1 MKPIRVA
8 GMHAGLFAACIS
20 LPFSLPTTALAQSE
34 ITVYAPFRGI
44 ATPIARAGSSV
55 SVITREEIE
64 QAGQISVAELLRS
77 VPGVSFTGAGGPGSQ
92 TDVRIR
98 GTEAQHTMVLIDGV
112 PVSDTTSTRN
122 VFDFRTIS
130 RSLIERIEVLR
141 GPQSALYGSDAI
153 GGVINI
159 ITRQASTGMSGAAS
173 VEGGSFGTH
182 RETLEFSYGGNGVGV
197 LGSVSH
203 SSTEGFS
210 RTTADP
216 EEDGMRQ
223 WTGFVRGTMEV
234 NENLSFNAQFQAS
247 DTQSEYDRAPTSG
260 LGTQDRERDVFAVQ
274 GHARAR
280 HESFDDRWVNTLTLF
295 ASRTDAM
302 DDDSRRI
309 TDYEG
314 SRMGVDYTSAIDLGA
329 LGSLLV
335 GGSLEEQTAEQ
346 SRRGLTSGA
355 YSGSEVYWGAFA
367 MYQFSLTPMLHLSAA
382 VRLDDFD
389 AAGTFVTAR
398 GTAVYEIHETETRF
412 HASAGTGAN
421 AATLYQRFGPFGP
434 NPNLLPEES
443 FGVDAG
449 ITQVLFDGRTTVDV
463 TGFYNQIENM
473 IDYDFALGYLNVD
486 QAETYGVEATL
497 DARLIPGHLDGSA
510 HYTYLVA
517 EDSTTGLRL
526 RRRPEHE
533 AQLSLTYYGIDRLS
547 ITGTATFVGGDH
559 YSSTGET
566 DPLDPYVRFDATASY
581 QAHEHLELYGRI
593 ENLFDADYEERTG
606 YNTPGFSAY
615 AGIRAS
621 F

>member
-1 MKPIRVA
+1 MERFFASGIAAGFFVA
-8 GMHAGLFAACIS
+8 ALTAS
-20 LPFSLPTTALAQSE
+20 TPTFAQSE

-64 QAGQISVAELLRS
+64 QAGQISVAELLRT

-130 RSLIERIEVLR
+130 PALIERIEVLR

-159 ITRQASTGMSGAAS
+159 ISRQASRGMSGSAS
-173 VEGGSFGTH
+173 VEGGSYGTH
-182 RETLEFSYGGNGVGV
+182 REALEFSYGGDGIGI

-223 WTGFVRGTMEV
+223 WSGFLRGTMQV
-234 NENLSFNAQFQAS
+234 NEDLSLDAQFQAS
-247 DTQSEYDRAPTSG
+247 DTQSDYDRSPTSG
-260 LGTQDRERDVFAVQ
+260 LGTQDRERDMLSVQ

-295 ASRTDAM
+295 AGRTDAM

-314 SRMGVDYTSAIDLGA
+314 TRVGADYTSAIDLGA
-329 LGSLLV
+329 FGSLLV
-335 GGSLEEQTAEQ
+335 GGTLEEQTAEQ

-355 YSGSEVYWGAFA
+355 YSGSEIYWGAFA
-367 MYQFSLTPMLHLSAA
+367 MHQFSLTPMLHLSAA
-382 VRLDDFD
+382 VRVDDFD

-412 HASAGTGAN
+412 HASAGTGAK

-443 FGVDAG
+443 FGADAG
-449 ITQVLFDGRTTVDV
+449 VTQVLFDGRATIDI
-463 TGFYNQIENM
+463 TGFYNTIENM
-473 IDYDFALGYLNVD
+473 IDYNSGWVNISE
-486 QAETYGVEATL
+486 AETFGVEATL
-497 DARLIPGHLDGSA
+497 DARLIPGQLDGSA

-517 EDSTTGLRL
+517 EDSATGLRL

-533 AQLSLTYYGIDRLS
+533 GQISLTYYGIDRLS

-559 YSSTGET
+559 FSSSGET

-581 QAHEHLELYGRI
+581 QAHEHLEIFGRV

-606 YNTPGFSAY
+606 YNTPGLSAY
-615 AGIRAS
+615 AGIRAT

>member
-1 MKPIRVA
+1 MMVRVSTPGLLA
-8 GMHAGLFAACIS
+8 GFFVAAVAAPLS
-20 LPFSLPTTALAQSE
+20 TALPAFAQSE
-34 ITVYAPFRGI
+34 ITVFAPFRGI
-44 ATPIARAGSSV
+44 ATPIARAGSAV

-122 VFDFRTIS
+122 TFDFRTIS
-130 RSLIERIEVLR
+130 PALIERIEVLR

-159 ITRQASTGMSGAAS
+159 ITRQASSGSSGSAS

-182 RETLEFSYGGNGVGV
+182 RETLEFSYGENGIGI

-210 RTTADP
+210 RTASDT
-216 EEDGMRQ
+216 ENDGMRQ
-223 WTGFVRGTMEV
+223 WTGFVRGTVQV
-234 NENLSFNAQFQAS
+234 NDNISLDAQFQVS
-247 DTQSEYDRAPTSG
+247 DTQSEYDRSPTSG
-260 LGTQDRERDVFAVQ
+260 LGTQDRLRDMFVIL
-274 GHARAR
+274 GHLRAR
-280 HESFDDRWVNTLTLF
+280 HESFDDRWVNTLTIS

-314 SRMGVDYTSAIDLGA
+314 SRVGVDYTSAIHLG
-329 LGSLLV
+329 GFGTLLV

-355 YSGSEVYWGAFA
+355 YSGSEIYWGAFA
-367 MYQFSLTPMLHLSAA
+367 MHQFSLTPMLHLSAA
-382 VRLDDFD
+382 VRVDDFD
-389 AAGTFVTAR
+389 DAGTFVTAR
-398 GTAVYEIHETETRF
+398 GTAVYEIYETETRF
-412 HASAGTGAN
+412 HASAGTGAK

-443 FGVDAG
+443 FGADAG
-449 ITQVLFDGRTTVDV
+449 ITQVLFDGRATVDI
-463 TGFYNQIENM
+463 TGFYNTIDNM
-473 IDYDFALGYLNVD
+473 IDYNGSWVNISE
-486 QAETYGVEATL
+486 AETYGVEVTL
-497 DARLIPGHLDGSA
+497 DTRLIPGQLDGSA

-517 EDSTTGLRL
+517 EDSATGLRL

-533 AQLSLTYYGIDRLS
+533 AQFSLTYIGIDRFAL
-547 ITGTATFVGGDH
+547 TGTATLVGGEH
-559 YSSTGET
+559 FSGTGET
-566 DPLDPYVRFDATASY
+566 DPLDPFIRVDLSASY
-581 QAHEHLELYGRI
+581 QAHEYLELFGRV
-593 ENLFDADYEERTG
+593 ENLFDANYQVRDG
-606 YNTPGFSAY
+606 YNTPGLSAY
-615 AGIRAS
+615 AGIRAT

>member
-1 MKPIRVA
+1 MERFFASGIAAGFFVA
-8 GMHAGLFAACIS
+8 ALAA
-20 LPFSLPTTALAQSE
+20 PTPSFAQSE

-64 QAGQISVAELLRS
+64 QAGQLSVVELLRT

-130 RSLIERIEVLR
+130 PALIERIEVLR

-159 ITRQASTGMSGAAS
+159 ITRQASRGMSGSAS

-182 RETLEFSYGGNGVGV
+182 REALEFSYGGNGVGI

-223 WTGFVRGTMEV
+223 WTGFLRGTMQV
-234 NENLSFNAQFQAS
+234 NENLSLDAQLQAS
-247 DTQSEYDRAPTSG
+247 DTQSDYDRSPTSG
-260 LGTQDRERDVFAVQ
+260 LGTQDRERDMVAVQ

-314 SRMGVDYTSAIDLGA
+314 TRLGVDYTSAIDLGA
-329 LGSLLV
+329 FGSLLV

-355 YSGSEVYWGAFA
+355 YSGSEIYWGAFA
-367 MYQFSLTPMLHLSAA
+367 MHQFSLTPMLHFSAA
-382 VRLDDFD
+382 IRADDFD

-412 HASAGTGAN
+412 HASAGTGAK

-449 ITQVLFDGRTTVDV
+449 ITQVLFDGRATVDI
-463 TGFYNQIENM
+463 TGFYNSIDNM
-473 IDYDFALGYLNVD
+473 IDYNGGWVNVSE
-486 QAETYGVEATL
+486 AETYGVEATL
-497 DARLIPGHLDGSA
+497 DARLIPGQLDGSA
-510 HYTYLVA
+510 HYTYLIA
-517 EDSTTGLRL
+517 EDSATGLRL

-533 AQLSLTYYGIDRLS
+533 GQVSLTYYGIDRLS

-559 YSSTGET
+559 FSSSGET

-581 QAHEHLELYGRI
+581 QAHEHLEIFGRV

-606 YNTPGFSAY
+606 YNTPGLSAY
-615 AGIRAS
+615 AGIRAT